1 MRQDLAPD
9 LRKRLGCRGME
20 VDPVRGMPAT
30 PRRPIQPTGVTAEL
44 AETRTKLRQAAPP
57 DRWDAVQAEVSRLQL
72 EQGMSP
78 LAALQAVY
86 ARLAAG
92 WVPPVSR

>member
-1 MRQDLAPD
+1 
-9 LRKRLGCRGME
+9 ME
-20 VDPVRGMPAT
+20 VERVGAVSSN
-30 PRRPIQPTGVTAEL
+30 PRRPIQPMGVTAQL
-44 AETRTKLRQAAPP
+44 ADSRRKLREAAPP
-57 DRWDAVQAEVSRLQL
+57 DRWDAVQAEVHRLQV

-92 WVPPVSR
+92 WVPPLPR